1 MFSNTFVNVI
11 FAIVIVLALIAS
23 VAWAVRRFASD
34 RLGGHGHRGRMPRL
48 AVIDAA
54 PVDNRRKLVLIR
66 RDNVEHLLMI
76 GGPSDIVVE
85 QNIIRAQPVA
95 REQGP
100 RGMDAAGRPG
110 PEASSWQDLDAAAAE
125 MHMHEEPGLIPE
137 AAPRPA
143 RAPHGDDLP
152 RRAPPAMPPVSQ
164 PAFERRPP
172 ERRPD
177 PITEFS
183 PEPLREQRQETRVE
197 PRAEPRPEP
206 RPAPMGRMFRQ
217 PPPADAP
224 PRAARPAEPPRPA
237 PPREQP
243 STSADQNL
251 AEMAQRLEA
260 ALRRSGAEPKAD
272 AGEGRSAGVSVNPV
286 DRVGAPSVAPDP
298 APPRAPA
305 PPARSAS
312 PQAPAKSEF
321 ESLED
326 EMASLLGR
334 SKNPP

>member
-1 MFSNTFVNVI
+1 MDLKTFLYVI
-11 FAIVIVLALIAS
+11 FAIVIVLALIAG

-54 PVDNRRKLVLIR
+54 PVDSRRKLVLIR

-85 QNIIRAQPVA
+85 PNIIRAQPVA

-100 RGMDAAGRPG
+100 RGPGGVNAGRPG
-110 PEASSWQDLDAAAAE
+110 GESSSWQDLDAAAAD
-125 MHMHEEPGLIPE
+125 MHMQDEPGLIPDL
-137 AAPRPA
+137 APRPV
-143 RAPHGDDLP
+143 RAPQGDDMG
-152 RRAPPAMPPVSQ
+152 RRAPPVMPPASQ

-177 PITEFS
+177 PIMEFS
-183 PEPLREQRQETRVE
+183 PEPLREQRPEARVE
-197 PRAEPRPEP
+197 ARVEP
-206 RPAPMGRMFRQ
+206 RPAPMGRMLRQ
-217 PPPADAP
+217 PPQADAP
-224 PRAARPAEPPRPA
+224 PRAVRAAEPPRPA
-237 PPREQP
+237 APREQP

-260 ALRRSGAEPKAD
+260 ALRRSGAEPKPD
-272 AGEGRSAGVSVNPV
+272 AGEGRGAGVSVNPV
-286 DRVGAPSVAPDP
+286 DRVGAPSVTPDS
-298 APPRAPA
+298 APPRPQA
-305 PPARSAS
+305 PPARPAA
-312 PQAPAKSEF
+312 PPAPAKSEF